1 MENAKKRS
9 NFISEE
15 EFNILIDYANGKS
28 ASELEREYGIARKR
42 LDYLVGTK
50 KFGFILRERQKAIKN
65 TIRRAFSRVDN
76 KYIQL
81 VDKYMDRLLD
91 DERIDKTPLLA
102 LSSIIESLS
111 NNYKKI
117 AEIRT
122 LDNRVIIESKKYELE
137 KKKILLELETKYNL
151 KEDGKKDIPIVEDFY
166 NKLLELATPNLK
178 EDGFGD
184 LSNTEFTNEKKKLE
198 EQIGKVNKELNKID
212 AEKYPYDGKAGR
224 KPLNKENTTHKH
236 DSINI

>member
-1 MENAKKRS
+1 MEISKKRT
-9 NFISEE
+9 NFLSEE

-28 ASELEREYGIARKR
+28 ATELEREYGISKKR
-42 LDYLVGTK
+42 LEYLLGTK

-76 KYIQL
+76 KYIML

-122 LDNRVIIESKKYELE
+122 LDNKVLIESKKYELE

-151 KEDGKKDIPIVEDFY
+151 KEDGKKEIPIIEDFY
-166 NKLLELATPNLK
+166 NKLLELSTPNLK

-184 LSNTEFTNEKKKLE
+184 LSNTDFTNEKKRIE
-198 EQIGKVNKELNKID
+198 EQISKVDKELNTID
-212 AEKYPYDGKAGR
+212 NERYPLRKRGR
-224 KPLNKENTTHKH
+224 EANPNRDKETVKH
-236 DSINI
+236 DSIKI